1 MSENDINNNIDSF
14 GLDNKDMIISDNN
27 LVNTAGGSIGI
38 KADTRNIDTKITSQ
52 GTQNGMILLNLK
64 SKITKLLT
72 SSNLDKAQ
80 EFQEV
85 NNDFLNELK
94 DILSN
99 QDSDS
104 EKALSSRSESKES
117 DKNKNNT
124 KKLISKKSKS

>member
-1 MSENDINNNIDSF
+1 MNENDINNNIDSF